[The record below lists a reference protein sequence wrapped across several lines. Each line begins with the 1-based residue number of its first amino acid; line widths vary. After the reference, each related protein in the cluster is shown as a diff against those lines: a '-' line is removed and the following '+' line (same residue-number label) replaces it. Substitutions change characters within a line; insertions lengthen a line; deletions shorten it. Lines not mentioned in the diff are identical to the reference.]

1 MKFKDLTN
9 PWPEISS
16 ADYELHMSHASVMQ
30 LQTLSAMVQEQYQN
44 YLPKKLAYLGIGP
57 GNGLEH
63 MHPKITE
70 TIYGLD
76 INQEFLSV
84 CEQRF
89 ASKFKDLILVP
100 IDLNV
105 GYYTEDRVNLIIANL
120 VLEFVDYERFAVQ
133 LDLLAFS
140 GTVAS
145 IIFQVKNSAGV
156 VSNSGVTALQV
167 LSGFSQEVSEEAL
180 ERCMTKKLFSI
191 VKRQELMLLD
201 GKVFVRVDYL
211 KE

>member
-1 MKFKDLTN
+1 
-9 PWPEISS
+9 
-16 ADYELHMSHASVMQ
+16 
-30 LQTLSAMVQEQYQN
+30 MVQEQYQN

-63 MHPKITE
+63 MHPEITD

-76 INQEFLSV
+76 INQEFLAV
-84 CEQRF
+84 CKQRF

-120 VLEFVDYERFAVQ
+120 VLEFVDYERFAMQ

-167 LSGFSQEVSEEAL
+167 LSGFSQEVSEETL
-180 ERCMTKKLFSI
+180 EKSMTKKLFSI

-201 GKVFVRVDYL
+201 GKVFVRVDYV